1 MSSKSHPGDGS
12 HSKGVKGVLF
22 GSALQGP
29 VAFAVS
35 LVRTVRVRA
44 GK

>member
-1 MSSKSHPGDGS
+1 MSSKSKPGDGS

-29 VAFAVS
+29 IAFAAS
-35 LVRTVRVRA
+35 LARSLRTA
-44 GK
+44 GR